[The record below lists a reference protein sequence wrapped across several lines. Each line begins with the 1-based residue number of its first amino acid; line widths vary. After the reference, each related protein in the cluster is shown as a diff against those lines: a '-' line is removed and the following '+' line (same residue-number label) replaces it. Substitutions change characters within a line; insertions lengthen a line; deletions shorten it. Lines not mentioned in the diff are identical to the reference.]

1 MASPICE
8 EDTMII
14 LSSVDRHVG
23 ERSNMRSTTVKHLNS
38 SLSNRA
44 RAEQPA

>member
-8 EDTMII
+8 EETMII

-23 ERSNMRSTTVKHLNS
+23 ERSNMRSTTVKHLQ
-38 SLSNRA
+38 LIVIQPRA
-44 RAEQPA
+44 S